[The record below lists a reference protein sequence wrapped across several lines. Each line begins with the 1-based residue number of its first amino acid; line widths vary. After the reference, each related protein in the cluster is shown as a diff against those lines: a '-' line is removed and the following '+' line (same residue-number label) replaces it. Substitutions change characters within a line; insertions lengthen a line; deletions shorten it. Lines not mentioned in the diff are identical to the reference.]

1 MFAKATPLLSQTQ
14 NQEQSH
20 CRNRHGS
27 RCEPAQGVGRRACTE
42 GTLTQ
47 APLSGH
53 LLHPEMLKNRPIPRT
68 AWCASTLHKHR
79 SNKYKSKQ
87 QNQLFSYS
95 IVVTAG
101 NR

>member
-53 LLHPEMLKNRPIPRT
+53 LLHPEMLKIDQSHGLLGVPPLFINT
-68 AWCASTLHKHR
+68 AAISTNVSSRINFFLAR
-79 SNKYKSKQ
+79 LLLQ
-87 QNQLFSYS
+87 
-95 IVVTAG
+95 
-101 NR
+101 